1 MTLQD
6 NFVFFVF
13 FWNDEWFDQL
23 LLHPLSQI
31 PKWVRLGSGMMPH
44 MRMRSRAPPLS
55 QEQQR
60 RERMNLSSHL
70 EHQNDTFEDDQ
81 PSQLHKEQH
90 ELPTLPKAKKNSDKI
105 AGVINCCLSC
115 VFVVVI
121 CFSLITLS
129 VFAVADKSVK
139 DIMNDK
145 YNTSGCV
152 LFGFY
157 NKTYDPPLHFGN
169 SKTCMFV
176 IWGMAGISFINLLYL
191 CGACFRILFGLV
203 CGLSA

>member
-1 MTLQD
+1 
-6 NFVFFVF
+6 
-13 FWNDEWFDQL
+13 
-23 LLHPLSQI
+23 
-31 PKWVRLGSGMMPH
+31 
-44 MRMRSRAPPLS
+44 MRNAAPPLP
-55 QEQQR
+55 QEQQQR
-60 RERMNLSSHL
+60 SERMNLSSHL
-70 EHQNDTFEDDQ
+70 EYQNDTFEDDDQ
-81 PSQLHKEQH
+81 PSQLQKERH
-90 ELPTLPKAKKNSDKI
+90 ELPALPKANKNS
-105 AGVINCCLSC
+105 AGVINCCLGC

-129 VFAVADKSVK
+129 VFAVGDNSVK
-139 DIMNDK
+139 VAMNNN

-157 NKTYDPPLHFGN
+157 NRTYDPPLQFGN

-191 CGACFRILFGLV
+191 CGACFRALLGLV